1 MGQRLIT
8 VLMGAPGAGKSTW
21 LKNNQTGLEHIA
33 STEAIRINRNIDRGA
48 YMTHMR
54 IKAIA
59 AAEAGQDL
67 IIDGTNTITTHR
79 IIWINLAKRLQVPT
93 RLIAFN
99 TALPLLIQAQTTR
112 QYPAPLKVVQDH
124 HIRMQYALRIINNEG
139 WDSIEVIHRSYP
151 QEVNK

>member
-1 MGQRLIT
+1 
-8 VLMGAPGAGKSTW
+8 MGAPGAGKSTW

-33 STEAIRINRNIDRGA
+33 STEAIRVNRNIDRGA
-48 YMTHMR
+48 FMTHMR
-54 IKAIA
+54 LQAIK

-79 IIWINLAKRLQVPT
+79 IIWINLAKRLEVPT

-99 TALPLLIQAQTTR
+99 TALPLLIQAQATR
-112 QYPAPLKVVQDH
+112 QFPAPLKVVQDH
-124 HIRMQYALRIINNEG
+124 HIRMQYALRTINNEA

-151 QEVNK
+151 QATD

>member
-1 MGQRLIT
+1 MGQGLIT

-21 LKNNQTGLEHIA
+21 LKNNQTGSEHIA
-33 STEAIRINRNIDRGA
+33 STEAIRVNRNIDRGA
-48 YMTHMR
+48 FMTHMR
-54 IKAIA
+54 LQAVK

-79 IIWINLAKRLQVPT
+79 IIWINLAKRLEVPT

-99 TALPLLIQAQTTR
+99 TTLPLLIQAQTTR
-112 QYPAPLKVVQDH
+112 QFPAPLKVVQDH
-124 HIRMQYALRIINNEG
+124 HIRMQYALKAINNEA

-151 QEVNK
+151 QGVQK